1 MTESG
6 NKIMVVY
13 LRMVGKNA
21 VGGGQ
26 ILNIFGR

>member
-13 LRMVGKNA
+13 LRMVGMNV